1 MSGCKCA
8 SRVLVWL
15 VLILITTP
23 GPDSFLAG
31 CVARQYRTKTT
42 PVVKSPK
49 AASEEAPAARSLI
62 YGVQEENGSRVQ
74 NFALDLT
81 PPPEVVYKSEPGT
94 SDGMN
99 VLGIVI
105 FSATMGTCA
114 HLPRQRPGA
123 WPSLHIPSLQPSNR
137 NSLESPHLPG
147 GPFQRRG
154 SSL

>member
-1 MSGCKCA
+1 MSGYKCA
-8 SRVLVWL
+8 SEMFLL
-15 VLILITTP
+15 LLLLILITTLGLIP
-23 GPDSFLAG
+23 GWD
-31 CVARQYRTKTT
+31 VAQQYRTKTT

-49 AASEEAPAARSLI
+49 VAPEEAPPRRILV

-105 FSATMGTCA
+105 FSATMGMCCPPTPVCC
-114 HLPRQRPGA
+114 GA
-123 WPSLHIPSLQPSNR
+123 CSPCIYPSLHPCVQ
-137 NSLESPHLPG
+137 
-147 GPFQRRG
+147 
-154 SSL
+154 

>member
-1 MSGCKCA
+1 M
-8 SRVLVWL
+8 

-105 FSATMGTCA
+105 FSATMGT
-114 HLPRQRPGA
+114 
-123 WPSLHIPSLQPSNR
+123 
-137 NSLESPHLPG
+137 
-147 GPFQRRG
+147 
-154 SSL
+154 